1 MDFETTLQT
10 EDGIPDTIDLSC
22 FDFDLFSILNNPDP
36 IFFFDE
42 TPHFELPENHSL
54 IFDDFDRSRL
64 LLSLKNVPADSKG
77 DLPSSARLTEILRQY
92 FVNTA
97 SLAPIPHI
105 PSFDVRACP
114 PLFLLHILGIGD
126 KYSEHRTI
134 DKWARRAAHHL
145 LRIEIEKHENTSEP
159 LSIPIIQATSIN
171 VLELAYSGDS
181 RKMLQAAHYRVTLAN
196 ACRRLQEE
204 EDDDTEIVETDDE
217 AGWIL
222 WIQRETRRR
231 TLMQVYLNDTSVSMH
246 HGLTPVLR
254 ISELNVPLP
263 SSNELWYAESHEKW
277 RAVRMSEK
285 QLQREKT
292 PLRFS
297 QILSDILHNDGKLL
311 SQRNEIIDLMAAS
324 LGVQEVIS
332 LTRRLMEVDGR
343 DNEWFSSLMYKLRSA
358 LKTWKTSWQAKE
370 QSVTRAHFIAL
381 MSSWCTAELYL
392 SAPKFILEMVYKVST
407 TKDVPRLMDSF
418 IVSSESTLAQMDTAT
433 FNNLVTAATAALL
446 QVETL
451 SEFISIDHCS
461 STIRAAVYPNVIGSL
476 FLGGLCLWF
485 SVRVIRRN
493 GRGHSSIA
501 DGIIL
506 RLRNAVA
513 SIQWAGA
520 SEIGGDVSITGILGD
535 LLLKTGVWGESQ
547 GRARGIQANDRV

>member
-1 MDFETTLQT
+1 MEFEMETQDGGITDAMDLT
-10 EDGIPDTIDLSC
+10 C
-22 FDFDLFSILNNPDP
+22 FDFDLFSLLNNPDP
-36 IFFFDE
+36 SFFFDE
-42 TPHFELPENHSL
+42 TPKFRLPENHSL
-54 IFDDFDRSRL
+54 IFDDFDRARL
-64 LLSLKNVPADSKG
+64 ILSLRPVPGDSKD

-92 FVNTA
+92 FQNIA
-97 SLAPIPHI
+97 PLAPIPHI
-105 PSFDVRACP
+105 PSFNVRACP

-126 KYSEHRTI
+126 KYSEQRTI
-134 DKWARRAAHHL
+134 DKWARKAAQHL
-145 LRIEIEKHENTSEP
+145 LRIEIENHENNSEP

-204 EDDDTEIVETDDE
+204 EDDIEMDTDDE

-222 WIQRETRRR
+222 WVQRETRRR

-277 RAVRMSEK
+277 RAVRLSEK
-285 QLQREKT
+285 QLQRGKT
-292 PLRFS
+292 PLRFCH
-297 QILSDILHNDGKLL
+297 ILSDILHNDGKLL

-343 DNEWFSSLMYKLRSA
+343 DNVWFSSLMQKLQSA
-358 LKTWKTSWQAKE
+358 LKTWKSSWQAKE
-370 QSVTRAHFIAL
+370 QTVTRAQFIAL

-407 TKDVPRLMDSF
+407 TKDIIRLTQTFMASAEDALLHLDNS
-418 IVSSESTLAQMDTAT
+418 A
-433 FNNLVTAATAALL
+433 FNNLITAATAALL

-451 SEFISIDHCS
+451 SEFTSMDDCISS
-461 STIRAAVYPNVIGSL
+461 IRAAVYPNVIGSL

-493 GRGHSSIA
+493 GRGYSSIE
-501 DGIIL
+501 DGIIQ

-513 SIQWAGA
+513 SIPWDGTFAPIVGEVA
-520 SEIGGDVSITGILGD
+520 DISITGLLGE
-535 LLLKTGVWGESQ
+535 LLLKTRVWGMSSKSLF
-547 GRARGIQANDRV
+547 